1 MFYCCRGKLNCIAGH
16 CRTCGPLVQK
26 RKQASR
32 MFYCCRGKLNCI
44 TGHCRTCGPLVQK
57 RKQAGRMLY
66 WCRGKLNCIAG
77 HCRTCS
83 LLVQSGN
90 KRAACSTQAGS
101 SSTTIWQHAL
111 RRRTLITEPFF
122 RRNLPHWQPVG
133 GTFFIT
139 YRLAGTLPG
148 SVLSE
153 LNRENQRLRSL
164 PRQPGYSENEWNL
177 RIEKKTFAVWDEY
190 LDRDKSMRWLSDP
203 RISRIVQDN
212 LYHHAGTKYSLW
224 AYVIMPNHVHVVLQ
238 PDEVWMKKFAEGD
251 SERSQYEKG
260 VLSAILHSLRSFTAK
275 KANKV
280 LGRTGVFWQGEA
292 YDHCVRDNRELQ
304 RVIHYVENN
313 PVQAGL
319 ARDPEG
325 WRYSSAYDRVQRG
338 LGSFDRIA

>member
-1 MFYCCRGKLNCIAGH
+1 MQPARSEAE
-16 CRTCGPLVQK
+16 T
-26 RKQASR
+26 
-32 MFYCCRGKLNCI
+32 
-44 TGHCRTCGPLVQK
+44 
-57 RKQAGRMLY
+57 
-66 WCRGKLNCIAG
+66 
-77 HCRTCS
+77 
-83 LLVQSGN
+83 SG
-90 KRAACSTQAGS
+90 
-101 SSTTIWQHAL
+101 QHVL

-177 RIEKKTFAVWDEY
+177 RIEKKIFALWDEY
-190 LDRDKSMRWLSDP
+190 LDRDKSMKWLSDP
-203 RISRIVQDN
+203 RVSRIVQDN
-212 LYHHAGTKYSLW
+212 LYHHAGAKYSLW

-238 PDEVWMKKFAEGD
+238 PDEVWMKRFTAGD

-275 KANKV
+275 KANEV

-292 YDHCVRDNRELQ
+292 YDHCVRDERELQ
-304 RVIHYVENN
+304 RIIYYVENN

-319 ARDPEG
+319 ARNPEG

-338 LGSFDRIA
+338 LGPLDRIA